1 MSDNSSQFID
11 TNILLY
17 LLYSDEKKANRSEEI
32 IAAGG
37 VISVQVLNEF
47 VNVARKRLD
56 MPWSEIRVFLTEIRV
71 LLSVVDLNIAVH
83 EFGCELAERYKLSVY
98 DAFIVSAA
106 INSGCTNL
114 FSEDMQHKQQFDNKL
129 TVVNPYKSH

>member
-1 MSDNSSQFID
+1 MSDNRSPFID

-17 LLYSDEKKANRSEEI
+17 LLSSDNTKANRSEEI

-37 VISVQVLNEF
+37 VINVQVLNEF

-56 MPWSEIRVFLTEIRV
+56 MPWSEIHILLAEFRA
-71 LLSVVDLNIAVH
+71 LLSVVDLNVTVH
-83 EFGCELAERYKLSVY
+83 EYGCELAERYQLSVY

-106 INSGCTNL
+106 IKAGCPTL
-114 FSEDMQHKQQFDNKL
+114 FTEDMQHQQKFDNQL
-129 TVVNPYKSH
+129 TVVNPY